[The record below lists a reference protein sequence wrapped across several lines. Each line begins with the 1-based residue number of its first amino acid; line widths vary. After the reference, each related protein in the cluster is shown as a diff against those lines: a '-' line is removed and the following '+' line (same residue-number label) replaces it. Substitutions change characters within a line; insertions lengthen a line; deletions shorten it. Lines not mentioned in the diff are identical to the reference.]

1 MYLTK
6 PSIFFTANLIRSIL
20 FLQKSK
26 CASGGVRCRF
36 AFRTFSIHVSI
47 KLKRSEVPFWHR
59 RGMEGLR
66 GLNKGLKCPLTVK
79 YIPMTLCGMSKSS
92 EN

>member
-6 PSIFFTANLIRSIL
+6 PNIFHSEPDL
-20 FLQKSK
+20 FHFIPPEKQV
-26 CASGGVRCRF
+26 CFRGVRCRF
-36 AFRTFSIHVSI
+36 AFRTFSIHVLI